1 MDEIMRRLCLLIVM
15 VMLMSAGTFAAF
27 GAEDEDDG
35 RGTLVDV
42 LAGLVV
48 VRIGEL
54 PDLDGQ
60 TVRVA
65 TMNAY
70 PPFND
75 IDSEGRAVG
84 WDYDLMAELC
94 ARLNCAPQFVE
105 IAWAGLIDS
114 VADGTNDMAVNGITI
129 IEERRER
136 VDFSDPYITLRQ
148 VLVVRINED
157 RFDNAAEF
165 AADESL
171 MAMALTG
178 TTNLDAAFDLLGE
191 DSPRVIETEME
202 FENMIVA
209 LMAGETDA
217 IVMDDVAARRFVSAT
232 PDAIRVIDEA
242 ITDVEE
248 LAMIFTLGSDL
259 LAPFNMALAELREDG
274 TLDALREFWFFPDEV
289 EEGGDA

>member
-1 MDEIMRRLCLLIVM
+1 MKRLFLLIAIVM
-15 VMLMSAGTFAAF
+15 MMSAGTLAVLSAEE
-27 GAEDEDDG
+27 EDEG
-35 RGTLVDV
+35 RGTLIDV

-65 TMNAY
+65 AMNAY

-75 IDSEGRAVG
+75 INVEGRAIG
-84 WDYDLMAELC
+84 WDYDLMDELC
-94 ARLNCAPQFVE
+94 ARLNCTPQFVE

-129 IEERRER
+129 IDERRDR

-148 VLVVRINED
+148 VLVVRINEE
-157 RFDNAAEF
+157 RFSNAAEF

-171 MAMALTG
+171 RLMGLTG
-178 TTNLDAAFDLLGE
+178 TTNLAAAYDLLGE
-191 DSPRVIETEME
+191 DSPRVIETEAE

-209 LMAGETDA
+209 LIAGETDA
-217 IVMDDVAARRFVSAT
+217 IVMDDVAARRFVNQT
-232 PDAIRVIDEA
+232 PDAIRLIDET
-242 ITDVEE
+242 ISDVEE
-248 LAMIFTLGSDL
+248 LAMIFTRGSDL
-259 LAPFNMALAELREDG
+259 LAPFNAALASMREDG
-274 TLDALREFWFFPDEV
+274 SLETLRDFWFFPDED
-289 EEGGDA
+289 EEEDGDE